1 MQVDALRAIA
11 QLAAISD
18 ATVLMHVARTV
29 EILDEEDVM
38 SSPPLGQ
45 PPSSELHIF
54 VKVVCILA
62 TKADPAIR
70 DAITTIFC
78 KRAENPGAIIGLFLA
93 PFANLV
99 GSLTTDNA
107 PSTALAAQAAAH
119 VLVRVANTGLLDSLP
134 RTQTIVTIVK
144 MVTHLVRLSRL
155 CPTVGGLFSSA
166 DNSAGALLEM
176 CARTLSITRRMQR
189 LARRRLAATVSSSS
203 TAVADEPR
211 LERWIRAYANTE
223 DAPCTHSSR
232 RYFIFGD
239 AEASV
244 HRPCYVLPL
253 CNADLPLSR
262 QQLEAMATAGAFDV
276 GVYALLQEDSG
287 SFLDIS
293 EFLADTGEDDKRGL
307 QGNRAPTHSLD
318 SDAPSQSMQH
328 MLEALRHELEQAH
341 ASHGAPEAE
350 VRTVHLD
357 DWYQDDISE
366 VTSQEEPEPEPEPEP
381 DRAVEAVL
389 EFPEQKTSNVAFT
402 MPDLQGVATDAR
414 YDCDSGIRPE
424 LAALVSGQEM
434 LAAMIRRFEERS
446 EQDRRNYEQ
455 EMHRRMSRMES
466 EIKRQI
472 YAQQDQEARIA
483 KILAENQ
490 HLMSH
495 VAELKE
501 QSIRVQQEAD
511 ESNRRLQEHRNSAP
525 NELAMYQ
532 GFSRKLERIEHT
544 VSNLHATIEQFLER
558 SPELPPT
565 SASCAA
571 DTASKEQDAVD
582 QLRQL
587 IETLRDEQ
595 AAARHEHQQLLQQIR
610 AEVLIPP
617 FRKAAESTP
626 EPAAAATIRM
636 SQATSAEQVANN
648 SRHDLNATGARSGSA
663 PDIDSFGFSA
673 RYNTSAHIGP
683 KIPASR
689 FEPISHTPDFLKN
702 FQRIKH
708 DWQRMKGPL
717 GEAGGSPPTSP
728 LRESSLGKFGVDVSA
743 DAHFRPSA
751 ALSILES
758 MRSCDVGLEGCGT
771 SSFQLLRNPSPQLTQ
786 TTASRLNRDHLLEP
800 LREYKGRLNRL
811 GSPSFFQF

>member
-1 MQVDALRAIA
+1 
-11 QLAAISD
+11 
-18 ATVLMHVARTV
+18 
-29 EILDEEDVM
+29 
-38 SSPPLGQ
+38 
-45 PPSSELHIF
+45 
-54 VKVVCILA
+54 
-62 TKADPAIR
+62 
-70 DAITTIFC
+70 
-78 KRAENPGAIIGLFLA
+78 
-93 PFANLV
+93 
-99 GSLTTDNA
+99 
-107 PSTALAAQAAAH
+107 
-119 VLVRVANTGLLDSLP
+119 
-134 RTQTIVTIVK
+134 
-144 MVTHLVRLSRL
+144 
-155 CPTVGGLFSSA
+155 
-166 DNSAGALLEM
+166 
-176 CARTLSITRRMQR
+176 
-189 LARRRLAATVSSSS
+189 
-203 TAVADEPR
+203 
-211 LERWIRAYANTE
+211 
-223 DAPCTHSSR
+223 
-232 RYFIFGD
+232 
-239 AEASV
+239 
-244 HRPCYVLPL
+244 
-253 CNADLPLSR
+253 
-262 QQLEAMATAGAFDV
+262 
-276 GVYALLQEDSG
+276 
-287 SFLDIS
+287 
-293 EFLADTGEDDKRGL
+293 
-307 QGNRAPTHSLD
+307 
-318 SDAPSQSMQH
+318 
-328 MLEALRHELEQAH
+328 
-341 ASHGAPEAE
+341 
-350 VRTVHLD
+350 
-357 DWYQDDISE
+357 
-366 VTSQEEPEPEPEPEP
+366 
-381 DRAVEAVL
+381 VEAVL

-402 MPDLQGVATDAR
+402 VPDLQGVATDAR

-455 EMHRRMSRMES
+455 EMRSRMSRMES
-466 EIKRQI
+466 EIKRQVS
-472 YAQQDQEARIA
+472 AQHDQEARIA
-483 KILAENQ
+483 TILAENQ
-490 HLMSH
+490 HLMSQ

-565 SASCAA
+565 SSSCAA

-636 SQATSAEQVANN
+636 SLATSAEQVANN
-648 SRHDLNATGARSGSA
+648 SRHDLNAVPTWPRESREPDPQELASTGARSGSA
-663 PDIDSFGFSA
+663 PDIDSFGLSA

-728 LRESSLGKFGVDVSA
+728 LRESSLGRFGVDVSA